1 MLAAVGGRAIPAAA
15 SVMLTP
21 CQVPG
26 GKEVVRCG
34 RVNVPENWD
43 QPNGR
48 QISLKII
55 FLPKLGHGPEQA
67 PMVWLDGGPGVAG
80 TASAA
85 LYTDDLK
92 FHRERRAIIMF
103 DQRGTGE
110 SGALHCP
117 KIERQSPLADLW
129 TGADLTACR
138 RALEVQTDLA
148 QYSTLA
154 AARDLDAIRSALGY
168 EKVDL
173 AGLSYGTMLAQA
185 YMELYPSHVRS
196 VALIGTVPLGEK
208 LPLHH
213 AANAEHALRQV
224 FDDCRL
230 DTACNAAFPRLR
242 SEWAALQ
249 QRLSKAPIDIKTGR
263 DALVARKGPV
273 DELIRGMMN
282 TPDGQRRLP
291 LLISRTARGDFGPLV
306 KSVEAQGAEPEA
318 EGLYLSVTCPEA
330 TSRIRSAEIE
340 PSVAGSSFG
349 RYRIDQQIAACR
361 FWATSTPA
369 PKSFVPLR
377 SDIPVLLLSG
387 GRDAT
392 TPTAWARRVAAG
404 LRNSRILVFKYM
416 AHLPVGLENIVCVDR
431 LMDAFFS
438 KASVQGL
445 DASCSLTMAPPPFA
459 VDPPQS

>member
-1 MLAAVGGRAIPAAA
+1 
-15 SVMLTP
+15 
-21 CQVPG
+21 
-26 GKEVVRCG
+26 
-34 RVNVPENWD
+34 
-43 QPNGR
+43 
-48 QISLKII
+48 
-55 FLPKLGHGPEQA
+55 
-67 PMVWLDGGPGVAG
+67 MVWLEGGPGVAG

-117 KIERQSPLADLW
+117 KIERQSPLAAPW

-138 RALEVQTDLA
+138 RALEAQTDLA

-173 AGLSYGTMLAQA
+173 AGLSYGTMLAQT
-185 YMELYPSHVRS
+185 YMQLYPAHVRS

-242 SEWAALQ
+242 SEWAAFQ
-249 QRLSKAPIDIKTGR
+249 QRLSKAPIVIKIGR
-263 DALVARKGPV
+263 DGLVARKGPV
-273 DELIRGMMN
+273 DEFFRGMMN

-306 KSVEAQGAEPEA
+306 RAVETQGPEPEA

-330 TSRIRSAEIE
+330 TRRIRPAEIG
-340 PSVAGSSFG
+340 PAVAGSSFG

-361 FWATSTPA
+361 FWSPSALSRKSLA
-369 PKSFVPLR
+369 PLNSN
-377 SDIPVLLLSG
+377 IPVLLLSG

-392 TPTAWARRVAAG
+392 TPTTWARRVAAG
-404 LRNSRILVFKYM
+404 LPNSRILVFEYM
-416 AHLPVGLENIVCVDR
+416 AHLPVGLENIGCVDR
-431 LMDAFFS
+431 VMDAFFS
-438 KASVQGL
+438 KASAQGL
-445 DASCSLTMAPPPFA
+445 DASCSLTMVPPPFA
-459 VDPPQS
+459 VDAPPQ